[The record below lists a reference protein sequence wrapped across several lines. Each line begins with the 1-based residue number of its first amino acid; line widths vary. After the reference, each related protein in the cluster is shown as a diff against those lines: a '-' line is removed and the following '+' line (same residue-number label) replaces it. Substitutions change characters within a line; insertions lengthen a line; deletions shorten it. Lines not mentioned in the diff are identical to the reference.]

1 MKNYTAAI
9 AFLLIVL
16 LMSLIM
22 TAFFGFSLKALAA
35 GYLFSLIVDRLDD
48 IKKLLIKIE
57 LWKRFKS

>member
-35 GYLFSLIVDRLDD
+35 GYLFSLIVDRL
-48 IKKLLIKIE
+48 KNY
-57 LWKRFKS
+57 